1 MQPSLYVKSFSNPA
15 EGTVLAKKSSAHL
28 DQVNRENQAKSGKP
42 ALLLVDDDLLIAESL
57 SLALE
62 EDYQV
67 TIAESRAQAKLLLQ
81 KMTKAPSLALVD
93 LGLPPTQHLPD
104 EGFALIDELLAFNYN
119 IKILVLSGQSEK
131 ANIQH
136 ALTLGAVDFVPK
148 PCDVKLLQTR
158 LAHQMMMLDAELT
171 EDEQSQSDSSLLGE
185 SSAITTLHKLIEQFS
200 DTPFP
205 VLIEGE
211 SGSGKELVAQYTHA
225 NSARSEAP
233 FLTINCAAFTAEL
246 LEAQLFGYVKGAFTG
261 AITNRTGF
269 FEDAGEGSLFLDEIG
284 ELPLN
289 LQSKLLR
296 VLENGE
302 YYRLG
307 ETSTQVS
314 RARIIAATNKDLK
327 EAVRAGEFRQDLY
340 HRISVLTV
348 HVPPLRER
356 EKDYLL
362 LLNHF
367 RTLYSAGVELFSL
380 TADAEALLGEYS
392 FPGNVRELRNIV
404 IRLVAKYPGK
414 SVDVER
420 LQAELEENI
429 FGLTD
434 EDDDEVHTRIM
445 QELSG
450 NSFQLDVVLGDREKK
465 YILVAMRVSGGNL
478 SKAARLLGVNRTTL
492 YSRMQR
498 LGIDE
503 ETT

>member
-1 MQPSLYVKSFSNPA
+1 
-15 EGTVLAKKSSAHL
+15 LAKKNIAHIDQENME
-28 DQVNRENQAKSGKP
+28 DQVTEHKP
-42 ALLLVDDDLLIAESL
+42 VLLLVDDDQFIAESL

-62 EDYQV
+62 ENYQV
-67 TIAESRAQAKLLLQ
+67 IVAESRAQAKLLLQ
-81 KMTKAPSLALVD
+81 KMTEIPSLALVD
-93 LGLPPTQHLPD
+93 LGLPPVQHLPD

-136 ALTLGAVDFVPK
+136 ALTLGAVDFVSK
-148 PCDVKLLQTR
+148 PCDVNLLQAR
-158 LAHQMMMLDAELT
+158 LNHQMMMLEAELT
-171 EDEQSQSDSSLLGE
+171 EDEKKQSDSSLLGE
-185 SSAITTLHKLIEQFS
+185 SPAITILHQLIDQFS

-211 SGSGKELVAQYTHA
+211 SGSGKELVAKYTHDK
-225 NSARSEAP
+225 SARSDAP

-246 LEAQLFGYVKGAFTG
+246 LEVQLFGNVKGAFTG
-261 AITNRTGF
+261 AVANRAGF

-284 ELPLN
+284 ELPLS

-296 VLENGE
+296 VLESGE
-302 YYRLG
+302 FYRLG
-307 ETSTQVS
+307 ETSARVS
-314 RARIIAATNKDLK
+314 KARIIAATNRDLK
-327 EAVRAGEFRQDLY
+327 EAVRKGEFRQDLY

-356 EKDYLL
+356 EKDSLL

-367 RTLYSAGVELFSL
+367 RALYSAGSDLFSL
-380 TADAEALLGEYS
+380 TSCAEKLLVEYS

-404 IRLVAKYPGK
+404 IRLVAKYSGK
-414 SVDVER
+414 KVDVTQ

-429 FGLTD
+429 LSLPGED
-434 EDDDEVHTRIM
+434 ENDVRTRIM
-445 QELSG
+445 HELSD
-450 NSFQLDVVLGDREKK
+450 NSFQLDEVLGEREKI
-465 YILVAMRVSGGNL
+465 YILGAMRLSGGNL
-478 SKAARLLGVNRTTL
+478 SKAARILGVNRTTL

>member
-1 MQPSLYVKSFSNPA
+1 MQPSLYVQSFSNPA
-15 EGTVLAKKSSAHL
+15 EGTVLAKKSLAHL
-28 DQVNRENQAKSGKP
+28 DQIKRANHAKRGKP
-42 ALLLVDDDLLIAESL
+42 ALLLVDDDPLIAESL
-57 SLALE
+57 ALALE

-67 TIAESRAQAKLLLQ
+67 IIAESRAQAKLLLQ
-81 KMTKAPSLALVD
+81 KMTVAPSLALVD
-93 LGLPPTQHLPD
+93 LGSPPTQHLPD

-158 LAHQMMMLDAELT
+158 LNHQMMMLEAELT
-171 EDEQSQSDSSLLGE
+171 EDEKSQSDSSLLGE
-185 SSAITTLHKLIEQFS
+185 SPAIMTLHQLIDQFS

-225 NSARSEAP
+225 KSARSKAP

-246 LEAQLFGYVKGAFTG
+246 LEAQLFGYTKGAFTG
-261 AITNRTGF
+261 ATTNRAGF

-284 ELPLN
+284 DLPLN
-289 LQSKLLR
+289 LQSKFLR

-307 ETSTQVS
+307 ETSHRVS
-314 RARIIAATNKDLK
+314 EARIIAATNKDLK

-348 HVPPLRER
+348 NVPPLRER
-356 EKDYLL
+356 EGDCLL

-367 RTLYSAGVELFSL
+367 RKLYSAGADIFSL
-380 TADAEALLGEYS
+380 TSDAEKLLVEYS

-404 IRLVAKYPGK
+404 IRLGAKYPGK
-414 SVDVER
+414 KVDVEQ
-420 LQAELEENI
+420 LHAELEESI
-429 FGLTD
+429 LIIPGKD
-434 EDDDEVHTRIM
+434 ENNGYTQIER
-445 QELSG
+445 ELSDY
-450 NSFQLDVVLGDREKK
+450 SFQLDEVLSEREKR
-465 YILVAMRVSGGNL
+465 YILGAMRVSGGNL
-478 SKAARLLGVNRTTL
+478 SKAARLLGINRTTL

-498 LGIDE
+498 LGICE

>member
-1 MQPSLYVKSFSNPA
+1 M
-15 EGTVLAKKSSAHL
+15 AKTNSANL
-28 DQVNRENQAKSGKP
+28 EQVRVGRP
-42 ALLLVDDDLLIAESL
+42 GLLLVDDDPLISE
-57 SLALE
+57 SLALALD
-62 EDYQV
+62 EDYKV
-67 TIAESRAQAKLLLQ
+67 TIAESRAQAKSQLQ
-81 KMTKAPSLALVD
+81 KMTEVPSLALID
-93 LGLPPTQHLPD
+93 LGLPPAQHLPD

-148 PCDVKLLQTR
+148 PCDVKLLQAR
-158 LAHQMMMLDAELT
+158 LNHQMMMLDAELA
-171 EDEQSQSDSSLLGE
+171 EDEHSQSESSLLGE
-185 SSAITTLHKLIEQFS
+185 SPVITTLHQLIDQFS

-211 SGSGKELVAQYTHA
+211 SGSGKELVAQYTHDK
-225 NSARSEAP
+225 SVRSEAP

-246 LEAQLFGYVKGAFTG
+246 LEAQLFGNLKGAFTG
-261 AITNRTGF
+261 ATEDRVGF

-284 ELPLN
+284 ELSLS

-302 YYRLG
+302 FYRLG
-307 ETSTQVS
+307 ETSARVS
-314 RARIIAATNKDLK
+314 KARIIAATNRDLK

-340 HRISVLTV
+340 YRISVLTV

-362 LLNHF
+362 LLDHF
-367 RTLYSAGVELFSL
+367 RQLYSVGVALFSL
-380 TADAEALLGEYS
+380 TPDAENMLADYS

-404 IRLVAKYPGK
+404 IRLGAKYPGK
-414 SVDVER
+414 KVNVKQ
-420 LQAELEENI
+420 LQAELETNI
-429 FGLTD
+429 LLKTSEDTD
-434 EDDDEVHTRIM
+434 NEFMRLEKT
-445 QELSG
+445 LSRG
-450 NSFQLDVVLGDREKK
+450 SFQLDEMLSEHEKRFILG
-465 YILVAMRVSGGNL
+465 AMRLSGGNL

-492 YSRMQR
+492 YSRIQR
-498 LGIDE
+498 LGIEE

>member
-1 MQPSLYVKSFSNPA
+1 M
-15 EGTVLAKKSSAHL
+15 AKKNIAHL
-28 DQVNRENQAKSGKP
+28 DQENLADKVTEHKP
-42 ALLLVDDDLLIAESL
+42 VLLLVDDDQLIVESL
-57 SLALE
+57 ALALE
-62 EDYQV
+62 EDFQV
-67 TIAESRAQAKLLLQ
+67 IVAESRAQAKLLLQ
-81 KMTKAPSLALVD
+81 KMTEIPSLALVD
-93 LGLPPTQHLPD
+93 LGLPPVQHLPD

-136 ALTLGAVDFVPK
+136 ALTLGAVDFVSK
-148 PCDVKLLQTR
+148 PCDVNLLQAR
-158 LAHQMMMLDAELT
+158 LNHQMMMLEAELT
-171 EDEQSQSDSSLLGE
+171 EDEKKQSDSSLLGE
-185 SSAITTLHKLIEQFS
+185 SPAITTLHQLIDQFS

-211 SGSGKELVAQYTHA
+211 SGSGKELVAKYTHDK
-225 NSARSEAP
+225 SARSDAP

-246 LEAQLFGYVKGAFTG
+246 LEVQLFGNVKGAFTG
-261 AITNRTGF
+261 AVANRAGF

-284 ELPLN
+284 ELPLS

-296 VLENGE
+296 VLESGE
-302 YYRLG
+302 FYRLG
-307 ETSTQVS
+307 ETSARVS
-314 RARIIAATNKDLK
+314 KARIIAATNRDLK
-327 EAVRAGEFRQDLY
+327 EAVRKGEFRQDLY

-356 EKDYLL
+356 ENDCLL

-367 RTLYSAGVELFSL
+367 RALYSAGSDLFSL
-380 TADAEALLGEYS
+380 TADAEGLLVGYS

-404 IRLVAKYPGK
+404 IRLVAKYSGK
-414 SVDVER
+414 KVDVTQ

-429 FGLTD
+429 LSLPD
-434 EDDDEVHTRIM
+434 EDENDVRTRIM
-445 QELSG
+445 HELSD
-450 NSFQLDVVLGDREKK
+450 NSFQLDEVLGEREKI
-465 YILVAMRVSGGNL
+465 YILGAMRLSGGNL
-478 SKAARLLGVNRTTL
+478 SKAARILGVNRTTL

>member
-1 MQPSLYVKSFSNPA
+1 
-15 EGTVLAKKSSAHL
+15 LAKKSVANL
-28 DQVNRENQAKSGKP
+28 DQVNRANQAKSGKH
-42 ALLLVDDDLLIAESL
+42 ALLLIDDDPLITETLA
-57 SLALE
+57 LALE

-81 KMTKAPSLALVD
+81 KMTEAPSLALVD

-148 PCDVKLLQTR
+148 PCDVKLLQAR
-158 LAHQMMMLDAELT
+158 LDHQVMMLDAELT

-185 SSAITTLHKLIEQFS
+185 SPEITTLHQLIEQFS

-225 NSARSEAP
+225 NSKRSEAP

-246 LEAQLFGYVKGAFTG
+246 LEAQLFGYTKGAFTG
-261 AITNRTGF
+261 AIANRAGF

-314 RARIIAATNKDLK
+314 KARIIAATNKDLK

-356 EKDYLL
+356 GKDCLL

-367 RTLYSAGVELFSL
+367 RNLYSTGVDLFSL
-380 TADAEALLGEYS
+380 TSSAEKLLVEYS

-414 SVDVER
+414 KVDVEQ

-429 FGLTD
+429 LGPVN
-434 EDDDEVHTRIM
+434 EDDNDVHTRIM

-450 NSFQLDVVLGDREKK
+450 NSFQLDVVLGEREKR
-465 YILVAMRVSGGNL
+465 YILMAMGLCGGNL
-478 SKAARLLGVNRTTL
+478 SKAARMLGVNRTTL

-503 ETT
+503 ETA

>member
-1 MQPSLYVKSFSNPA
+1 M
-15 EGTVLAKKSSAHL
+15 AKKSVAHL
-28 DQVNRENQAKSGKP
+28 DHANRTNQAKNGKP
-42 ALLLVDDDLLIAESL
+42 ALLLVDDVPLIAESL
-57 SLALE
+57 ALALE

-67 TIAESRAQAKLLLQ
+67 TIAESRPQAKLLLQ
-81 KMTKAPSLALVD
+81 KMAAAPSLALVD

-104 EGFALIDELLAFNYN
+104 EGFALIDELLAFNYH
-119 IKILVLSGQSEK
+119 IKILVLSGQSDK

-148 PCDVKLLQTR
+148 PCDVKLLQVR
-158 LAHQMMMLDAELT
+158 LDHQMMMLDAEST

-185 SSAITTLHKLIEQFS
+185 SPAITTLHQLIEQFS

-225 NSARSEAP
+225 NSTRSEAP

-246 LEAQLFGYVKGAFTG
+246 LEAQLFGYTKGAFTG
-261 AITNRTGF
+261 AIANRAGF

-314 RARIIAATNKDLK
+314 KARIIAATNKDLK

-367 RTLYSAGVELFSL
+367 RTLYSAGTDLFSL
-380 TADAEALLGEYS
+380 TADAEGLLGEYS

-414 SVDVER
+414 KVDVEQ
-420 LQAELEENI
+420 LQDELEEII
-429 FGLTD
+429 FYLAD
-434 EDDDEVHTRIM
+434 EDDNDVHTRIR

-450 NSFQLDVVLGDREKK
+450 NSFQLDVVLGEREKR
-465 YILVAMRVSGGNL
+465 YILMAMGLCGGNL
-478 SKAARLLGVNRTTL
+478 SKAARMLGVNRTTL

-503 ETT
+503 ETA

>member
-1 MQPSLYVKSFSNPA
+1 MARKN
-15 EGTVLAKKSSAHL
+15 TVQL
-28 DQVNRENQAKSGKP
+28 DQADKADQIKGSKP
-42 ALLLVDDDLLIAESL
+42 GLLLVDDDPLIAEP
-57 SLALE
+57 LALVLE
-62 EDYQV
+62 EDFDV
-67 TIAESRAQAKLLLQ
+67 TVAESRAQAKSLLQ
-81 KMTKAPSLALVD
+81 KMHEVPSLALVD
-93 LGLPPTQHLPD
+93 LGLSPTQHLPD

-148 PCDVKLLQTR
+148 PCDVKLLQAR
-158 LAHQMMMLDAELT
+158 LNHQLMMLEAESAAQ
-171 EDEQSQSDSSLLGE
+171 ENRQSESSLLGE
-185 SSAITTLHKLIEQFS
+185 SAAITTLHHLIDQFS

-211 SGSGKELVAQYTHA
+211 SGSGKELVAQYTHEQ
-225 NSARSEAP
+225 SARSEAP

-246 LEAQLFGYVKGAFTG
+246 LEAQLFGYAKGAFTG
-261 AITNRTGF
+261 ATTNRAGF

-289 LQSKLLR
+289 LQSKFLR

-307 ETSTQVS
+307 ETQTRVS
-314 RARIIAATNKDLK
+314 QARIIAATNRDLK
-327 EAVRAGEFRQDLY
+327 EAVRDGQFRQDLY

-356 EKDYLL
+356 ENDCVL

-367 RTLYSAGVELFSL
+367 RQLYSAGADVFTL
-380 TADAEALLGEYS
+380 TPDAENLLMNYA

-404 IRLVAKYPGK
+404 IRLGAKYPGRK
-414 SVDVER
+414 VDVEQ
-420 LQAELEENI
+420 LQAELETNLELIPDEN
-429 FGLTD
+429 
-434 EDDDEVHTRIM
+434 ENEVNTRIM
-445 QELSG
+445 QELADKT
-450 NSFQLDVVLGDREKK
+450 FKLDGVLGEREKR
-465 YILVAMRVSGGNL
+465 YILVAMRLSGGNL
-478 SKAARLLGVNRTTL
+478 SKAARKLGINRTTL

-498 LGIDE
+498 LGISE
-503 ETT
+503 EMT